1 MSLIRQE
8 FESWASAPE
17 NEIRVRGIFRQ
28 VIFVGILLAVWVSTR
43 PFYTAP
49 SDGSVPAA
57 DLLNQLLFSGLAVA
71 ALAGT
76 VFADPRALRPVLQPS
91 YVLMFLWLAASVA
104 MSTQL
109 AISFRAFAFT
119 GIIML
124 LAACLFT
131 LPQRLSQFQALLLGS
146 ALFIMGL
153 AYFGVIALPD
163 LGKHTDFDPFEPEH
177 AGSWK
182 GHYDH
187 KNIAGAAMAAFAIMG
202 LYALRIGKRWIGVT
216 LLVGGVVFLYFTK
229 SKTAL
234 ALLPLAMLLGYLAE
248 RIPSLGMRLI
258 LCLGPVVLLLILTLG
273 GVLFPE
279 IAAFNKLVMKDSTFT
294 GRFDI
299 WRYGFEMLSYRPWT
313 GYGFEGFWQTSTT
326 LEGESRLELDWAVEK
341 IIHGHNSYL
350 DVALT
355 TGIPGLL
362 LVFYVFLLKPVIDYH
377 LCQPTEDNRKLATM
391 FLSILIFISLGMCL
405 ETYYF
410 RRADPVW
417 FTLLIAVLGLRFT
430 AAYRFAE
437 SPSPADPAS

>member
-8 FESWASAPE
+8 FESWAAGPD
-17 NEIRVRGIFRQ
+17 NERYVRDVFRQ
-28 VIFVGILLAVWVSTR
+28 VVFVAILLAVWISTR
-43 PFYTAP
+43 PFWTAP
-49 SDGSVPAA
+49 SDGTVPAA
-57 DLLNQLLFSGLAVA
+57 DLLNQVTFSGLAVA
-71 ALAGT
+71 AMLGAW
-76 VFADPRALRPVLQPS
+76 FADHRALRPLLQPS
-91 YVLMFLWLAASVA
+91 YAVLFLWLSASV
-104 MSTQL
+104 MQSTQL

-119 GIIML
+119 GVVMV
-124 LAACLFT
+124 LAASLFV
-131 LPQRLSQFQALLLGS
+131 LPLRFSQFRNLLLGS
-146 ALFIMGL
+146 ALAVMGL

-202 LYALRIGKRWIGVT
+202 LYALRTGKRWTGVA
-216 LLVGGVVFLYFTK
+216 LLFGGVIFLYFTK

-234 ALLPLAMLLGYLAE
+234 GLLPLAMLLGYLAE

-258 LCLGPVVLLLILTLG
+258 LCLGPVALLLILTLG
-273 GVLFPE
+273 GALVPE
-279 IAAFNKLVMKDSTFT
+279 IAELNKLVMKDPTFT

-299 WRYGFEMLSYRPWT
+299 WRYGFEKLAEHPLT

-326 LEGESRLELDWAVEK
+326 LQGESRLELAWAVEK

-362 LVFYVFLLKPVIDYH
+362 LVFYIFLLKPVLDYH

-430 AAYRFAE
+430 AAFRFAE
-437 SPSPADPAS
+437 SPSPTAPAS

>member
-8 FESWASAPE
+8 FESWAAGPD
-17 NEIRVRGIFRQ
+17 NERHVRDVFRQ
-28 VIFVGILLAVWVSTR
+28 VVFVAILLAVWISTR
-43 PFYTAP
+43 PFWTAP
-49 SDGSVPAA
+49 SDGTVPAA
-57 DLLNQLLFSGLAVA
+57 DLLNQLTFSGLAVA
-71 ALAGT
+71 AMLGAW
-76 VFADPRALRPVLQPS
+76 FADHRAMRPLLQPS
-91 YVLMFLWLAASVA
+91 YVVLFLWLSASV
-104 MSTQL
+104 MQSTQL

-119 GIIML
+119 GVIMV
-124 LAACLFT
+124 LAASLFV
-131 LPQRLSQFQALLLGS
+131 LPLRFSQFQNLLLGC
-146 ALFIMGL
+146 ALAVMGM

-187 KNIAGAAMAAFAIMG
+187 KNIAGAAMATFAIMG
-202 LYALRIGKRWIGVT
+202 LYALRIGRRWIGVA

-234 ALLPLAMLLGYLAE
+234 GLLPLAMLLGYLAE

-273 GVLFPE
+273 GALVPE
-279 IAAFNKLVMKDSTFT
+279 IAEFNKLVMKDPTFT

-299 WRYGFEMLSYRPWT
+299 WRYGFEKLAEHPWT

-326 LEGESRLELDWAVEK
+326 LQGESRLELAWAVEK

-362 LVFYVFLLKPVIDYH
+362 LVFYIFLLKPVIDYH
-377 LCQPTEDNRKLATM
+377 MCKPTENNRKLATM

-437 SPSPADPAS
+437 SPSPVVRAS